1 MTSMKENKLQ
11 QIQDDLNIIKSE
23 ASKLEINKKN
33 IKKTKESMTENN
45 TILLTEVVDKKKEF
59 NSNFSNSELIFKLKE
74 LQSNINE
81 QQKIITELIDKTI
94 EVK

>member
-1 MTSMKENKLQ
+1 
-11 QIQDDLNIIKSE
+11 
-23 ASKLEINKKN
+23 
-33 IKKTKESMTENN
+33 MTENN